1 MPYLRSL
8 RTGVISALTVG
19 SLASLSGAGDTARS
33 EPRSNVLL
41 LIVDDLRAELGGPY
55 GSEVVQSPNIN
66 GLARR
71 GVTMLRA
78 YCQFSMCS
86 VFKPNLTYKAYKIY
100 TDSRLPVYVQAC
112 SPVLLKLLELIFH
125 IYCTY
130 ALNV

>member
-1 MPYLRSL
+1 MPSL
-8 RTGVISALTVG
+8 RTLRTGLISALVVG

-33 EPRSNVLL
+33 KLSSNVLL

-86 VFKPNLTYKAYKIY
+86 VFNPSLSYIG
-100 TDSRLPVYVQAC
+100 
-112 SPVLLKLLELIFH
+112 H
-125 IYCTY
+125 IKSTKEVEC
-130 ALNV
+130 LFMCRHSQPFC